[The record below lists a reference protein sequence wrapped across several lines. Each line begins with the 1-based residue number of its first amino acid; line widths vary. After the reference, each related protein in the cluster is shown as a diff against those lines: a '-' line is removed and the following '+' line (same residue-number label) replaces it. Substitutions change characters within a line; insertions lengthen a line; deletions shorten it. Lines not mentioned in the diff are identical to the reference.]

1 MVLSNESYVPSVETS
16 SRAQHSGLVITTAI
30 AVDRSDRHPVHQTP
44 GVVRQNFNEEVDQ
57 YERADNHCRFGNPY
71 IG

>member
-1 MVLSNESYVPSVETS
+1 MILSAEYRKPRPRTQDSLLRTIV
-16 SRAQHSGLVITTAI
+16 

-57 YERADNHCRFGNPY
+57 YE
-71 IG
+71 